1 MTTPLKYQMDRVIQ
15 MKEDRDKMWAT
26 LILKN
31 DKLKLNEIANKVLE
45 ELNYE
50 TN

>member
-1 MTTPLKYQMDRVIQ
+1 MTTPLQYQMDRVIQ

-31 DKLKLNEIANKVLE
+31 DKSKLNEIANKVLE
-45 ELNYE
+45 ELTYE
-50 TN
+50 IN